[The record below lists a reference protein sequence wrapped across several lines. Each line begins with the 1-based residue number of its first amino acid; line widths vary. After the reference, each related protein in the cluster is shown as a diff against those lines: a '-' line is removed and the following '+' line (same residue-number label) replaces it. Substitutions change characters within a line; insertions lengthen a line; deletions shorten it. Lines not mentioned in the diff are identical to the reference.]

1 MTDFIHGLLSGLT
14 PTELRALW
22 LSLKVA
28 FWCTFLGAL
37 PAIGLAWV
45 LARCN
50 FWGKSL
56 LEAFVYLPMIL
67 PPVVLGYLLLV
78 TFGRNGWIG
87 QWLQPLGIQLA
98 FHWTGAVLAS
108 WLMSLPLFV
117 QPIRLAL
124 QNVDVRLEQAAQT
137 LGASPWRAFVTI
149 TIPLC
154 MPAILM
160 GAVLAFGRSLGEF
173 GATIT
178 FVGNIEGETRTLP
191 LAIYAAIQSP
201 DGETLALRL
210 VILSITVALLTLW
223 ASQWLARRSQ
233 QRLGYR
239 DV

>member
-1 MTDFIHGLLSGLT
+1 MIETLSNFGLNLSPAESSALLLSI
-14 PTELRALW
+14 
-22 LSLKVA
+22 KVA
-28 FWCTFLGAL
+28 FWCTLLGML
-37 PAIGLAWV
+37 PALGIAWL
-45 LARCN
+45 LARRN

-56 LEAFVYLPMIL
+56 LEALVYLPMIL

-78 TFGRNGWIG
+78 LFGRNGFIG

-108 WLMSLPLFV
+108 WMMSLPLFV

-137 LGASPWRAFVTI
+137 LGASPLRAFLTI
-149 TIPLC
+149 TLPLC
-154 MPAILM
+154 YPAILM
-160 GAVLAFGRSLGEF
+160 GAVLSFGRSLGEF

-178 FVGNIEGETRTLP
+178 FVGNIDGETRTLP
-191 LAIYAAIQSP
+191 LAIYSAIQSP

-210 VILSITVALLTLW
+210 VILSVIVALLTLW

-233 QRLGYR
+233 KRLGYR

>member
-1 MTDFIHGLLSGLT
+1 MSSLFTSLS
-14 PTELRALW
+14 PVEIRALW

-28 FWCTFLGAL
+28 FWCTLLGAL

-45 LARCN
+45 LARRN

-78 TFGRNGWIG
+78 MFGRNGWIG

-137 LGASPWRAFVTI
+137 LGASPWRAFLTI

-178 FVGNIEGETRTLP
+178 FVGNIDGETRTLP

-210 VILSITVALLTLW
+210 VILSIIVALFTLG
-223 ASQWLARRSQ
+223 ASQWLARRSH

>member
-1 MTDFIHGLLSGLT
+1 MSSLFTSLS
-14 PTELRALW
+14 PVEIRALW

-28 FWCTFLGAL
+28 FWCTLLGAL
-37 PAIGLAWV
+37 PAIGLAWL
-45 LARCN
+45 LARRN

-78 TFGRNGWIG
+78 MFGRNGWIG

-137 LGASPWRAFVTI
+137 LGASPWRAFLTI

-178 FVGNIEGETRTLP
+178 FVGNIDGETRTLP

-210 VILSITVALLTLW
+210 VILSILVALLTLGT
-223 ASQWLARRSQ
+223 SQWMARRSQ
-233 QRLGYR
+233 KRMGYR

>member
-1 MTDFIHGLLSGLT
+1 MSSVFTSLS
-14 PTELRALW
+14 PIEIRALW

-28 FWCTFLGAL
+28 FWCTLLGAL
-37 PAIGLAWV
+37 PAIGLAWL
-45 LARCN
+45 LARRN

-78 TFGRNGWIG
+78 MFGRNGWIG

-137 LGASPWRAFVTI
+137 LGASPWKAFLTI

-160 GAVLAFGRSLGEF
+160 GAILAFGRSLGEF

-178 FVGNIEGETRTLP
+178 FVGNIDGETRTLP

-201 DGETLALRL
+201 DGDTLALRL

>member
-1 MTDFIHGLLSGLT
+1 MSSLFTNLS
-14 PTELRALW
+14 PVEIRALC

-28 FWCTFLGAL
+28 FWCTLLGAL
-37 PAIGLAWV
+37 PAIGLAWL
-45 LARCN
+45 LARRN

-78 TFGRNGWIG
+78 MFGRNGWIG

-137 LGASPWRAFVTI
+137 LGASPWRAFITI

-178 FVGNIEGETRTLP
+178 FVGNIDGETRTLP

-210 VILSITVALLTLW
+210 VILSIVVALLTLGV
-223 ASQWLARRSQ
+223 SQWLARRSHK
-233 QRLGYR
+233 RMGYR

>member
-1 MTDFIHGLLSGLT
+1 MTDFFNELLSGLT
-14 PTELRALW
+14 PTEMRALW

-28 FWCTFLGAL
+28 FWCTLLGTI
-37 PAIGLAWV
+37 PAISIAWL
-45 LARCN
+45 LARRN

-56 LEAFVYLPMIL
+56 LEAFVYMPMIL
-67 PPVVLGYLLLV
+67 PPVVLGYLLLIM
-78 TFGRNGWIG
+78 FGRNGWIG
-87 QWLQPLGIQLA
+87 QFLHPFGIQLA

-137 LGASPWRAFVTI
+137 LGASPWHAFMTI
-149 TIPLC
+149 TLPLC

-178 FVGNIEGETRTLP
+178 FVGNIDGETRTLP

-223 ASQWLARRSQ
+223 ASQWLARRSH

>member
-1 MTDFIHGLLSGLT
+1 
-14 PTELRALW
+14 
-22 LSLKVA
+22 
-28 FWCTFLGAL
+28 
-37 PAIGLAWV
+37 
-45 LARCN
+45 
-50 FWGKSL
+50 
-56 LEAFVYLPMIL
+56 
-67 PPVVLGYLLLV
+67 
-78 TFGRNGWIG
+78 
-87 QWLQPLGIQLA
+87 
-98 FHWTGAVLAS
+98 
-108 WLMSLPLFV
+108 
-117 QPIRLAL
+117 
-124 QNVDVRLEQAAQT
+124 
-137 LGASPWRAFVTI
+137 
-149 TIPLC
+149 

-201 DGETLALRL
+201 DGDTLALRL

>member
-1 MTDFIHGLLSGLT
+1 MNRAMSSLFTSLS
-14 PTELRALW
+14 PVEIRALW

-28 FWCTFLGAL
+28 FWCTLLGAL
-37 PAIGLAWV
+37 PAIGLAWL
-45 LARCN
+45 LARRN

-78 TFGRNGWIG
+78 MFGRNGWIG

-137 LGASPWRAFVTI
+137 LGASPWKAFLTI

-160 GAVLAFGRSLGEF
+160 GAILAFGRSLGEF

-178 FVGNIEGETRTLP
+178 FVGNIDGETRTLP

-201 DGETLALRL
+201 DGDTLALRL
-210 VILSITVALLTLW
+210 VILSITVALVTLW
-223 ASQWLARRSQ
+223 TSQWLARRSH

>member
-1 MTDFIHGLLSGLT
+1 MSHLFTSLS
-14 PTELRALW
+14 PVEIRALW

-28 FWCTFLGAL
+28 FWCTLLGAL
-37 PAIGLAWV
+37 PAIGLAWL
-45 LARCN
+45 LARRN

-78 TFGRNGWIG
+78 MFGRNGWIG

-137 LGASPWRAFVTI
+137 LGASPWRAFMTI

-178 FVGNIEGETRTLP
+178 FVGNIDGETRTLP

-201 DGETLALRL
+201 DGETLAFRL
-210 VILSITVALLTLW
+210 VILSIIVALITLW

>member
-1 MTDFIHGLLSGLT
+1 MIDTLSYFNLNLS
-14 PTELRALW
+14 PAESRALF
-22 LSLKVA
+22 LSVKV
-28 FWCTFLGAL
+28 CLLVHLMGIL
-37 PAIGLAWV
+37 PALSIAWL
-45 LARCN
+45 LARRD

-56 LEAFVYLPMIL
+56 LEALVYLPMIL

-78 TFGRNGWIG
+78 LFGRNGFIG
-87 QWLQPLGIQLA
+87 QWLQHFDIQLA

-124 QNVDVRLEQAAQT
+124 QNVDIRLEQAAQT
-137 LGASPWRAFVTI
+137 LGARPMRAFLTI
-149 TIPLC
+149 TLPLC
-154 MPAILM
+154 YPAILM
-160 GAVLAFGRSLGEF
+160 GAVLSFGRSLGEF

-178 FVGNIEGETRTLP
+178 FVGNIDGETRTLP
-191 LAIYAAIQSP
+191 LAIYSAIQSP

-210 VILSITVALLTLW
+210 VILSVIVALLTLW

-233 QRLGYR
+233 TRLGYR

>member
-1 MTDFIHGLLSGLT
+1 MSHLFTSLS
-14 PTELRALW
+14 PVEIRALC

-28 FWCTFLGAL
+28 FWCTLLGSL
-37 PAIGLAWV
+37 PAIGLAWL
-45 LARCN
+45 LARRN

-78 TFGRNGWIG
+78 MFGRNGWIG

-137 LGASPWRAFVTI
+137 LGASPWRAFLTI

-178 FVGNIEGETRTLP
+178 FVGNIDGETRTLP

>member
-1 MTDFIHGLLSGLT
+1 MGSVFSSLT
-14 PTELRALW
+14 PIEISALW

-28 FWCTFLGAL
+28 FWCTLLGAL
-37 PAIGLAWV
+37 PAIGLAWL
-45 LARCN
+45 LARRH

-78 TFGRNGWIG
+78 MFGRNGWIG

-137 LGASPWRAFVTI
+137 LGASPWRAFLTI

-201 DGETLALRL
+201 DGDTLALRL

>member
-1 MTDFIHGLLSGLT
+1 MTDLMQGLFSSLT
-14 PTELRALW
+14 PAEIRALW

-28 FWCTFLGAL
+28 FWCTLLGAI
-37 PAIGLAWV
+37 PAITIAWL
-45 LARCN
+45 LARRN

-78 TFGRNGWIG
+78 LFGRYGFIG
-87 QWLQPLGIQLA
+87 QFLHPFGIQLA

-124 QNVDVRLEQAAQT
+124 QNIDVRLEQAAQT
-137 LGASPWRAFVTI
+137 LGASPWHSFMTI
-149 TIPLC
+149 TVPLC

-178 FVGNIEGETRTLP
+178 FVGNIDGETRTLP

-201 DGETLALRL
+201 DGETLAFRL
-210 VILSITVALLTLW
+210 VILSIDVALLTLW
-223 ASQWLARRSQ
+223 ASQWLAHRSH

>member
-1 MTDFIHGLLSGLT
+1 MSHLFTSLS
-14 PTELRALW
+14 PVEIRALC

-28 FWCTFLGAL
+28 FWCTLLGAL
-37 PAIGLAWV
+37 PAIGLAWL
-45 LARCN
+45 LARRN

-67 PPVVLGYLLLV
+67 PPVVLGYLLLIM
-78 TFGRNGWIG
+78 FGRNGWIG

-137 LGASPWRAFVTI
+137 LGASPWRAFLTI

-178 FVGNIEGETRTLP
+178 FVGNIDGETRTLP

-210 VILSITVALLTLW
+210 VILSIIVALLTLW
-223 ASQWLARRSQ
+223 TSQWLARRSH

>member
-1 MTDFIHGLLSGLT
+1 MNLEMNSIWTSLS
-14 PTELRALW
+14 PVEISALW

-28 FWCTFLGAL
+28 FWCTLLGAV
-37 PAIGLAWV
+37 PAIAIAWL
-45 LARCN
+45 LARRD

-78 TFGRNGWIG
+78 LFGRTGLIG
-87 QWLQPLGIQLA
+87 QWLDPLGIQLA

-137 LGASPWRAFVTI
+137 LGASPWRAFITI
-149 TIPLC
+149 TLPLC
-154 MPAILM
+154 TPAILM

-178 FVGNIEGETRTLP
+178 FVGNIDGETRTLP
-191 LAIYAAIQSP
+191 LAIYTAIQSP
-201 DGETLALRL
+201 EGETLALRL
-210 VILSITVALLTLW
+210 VILSVAVALLTLV
-223 ASQWLARRSQ
+223 ASQWFARRSI

>member
-1 MTDFIHGLLSGLT
+1 MSHLFSNLT
-14 PTELRALW
+14 PLEMRALI

-28 FWCTFLGAL
+28 FWCTLLGIV
-37 PAIGLAWV
+37 PAISIAWL
-45 LARCN
+45 LARQK

-67 PPVVLGYLLLV
+67 PPVVVGYLLLIL
-78 TFGRNGWIG
+78 FGRNGWIG
-87 QWLQPLGIQLA
+87 QFLHPLGIHLA

-108 WLMSLPLFV
+108 GLMSLPLFV

-137 LGASPWRAFVTI
+137 LGASPWHAFLTV

-160 GAVLAFGRSLGEF
+160 GAILAFGRSLGEF

-178 FVGNIEGETRTLP
+178 FVGNIDGETRTLP
-191 LAIYAAIQSP
+191 LAIYAAMQSP
-201 DGETLALRL
+201 DGDTLALRL
-210 VILSITVALLTLW
+210 VVLSIAIALFTLLV
-223 ASQWLARRSQ
+223 SQWFASRSH

>member
-1 MTDFIHGLLSGLT
+1 MSDYTALFSPLT
-14 PTELRALW
+14 PEELRALW
-22 LSLKVA
+22 LSIKVA
-28 FWCTFLGAL
+28 CWCTLLGAL
-37 PAIGLAWV
+37 PAIGMAWL
-45 LARCN
+45 LARKR
-50 FWGKSL
+50 FWGRSL

-67 PPVVLGYLLLV
+67 PPVVLGYMLLV
-78 TFGRNGWIG
+78 LFGRHGWIG

-137 LGASPWRAFVTI
+137 LGASPLRSFLTI
-149 TIPLC
+149 TLPLC
-154 MPAILM
+154 FPAIMM

-178 FVGNIEGETRTLP
+178 FVGNIDGETRTLP

-201 DGETLALRL
+201 LGELMALRL
-210 VILSITVALLTLW
+210 VILAVVVALLTLGL
-223 ASQWLARRSQ
+223 SQWLARRSQ
-233 QRLGYR
+233 ERLGYR

>member
-1 MTDFIHGLLSGLT
+1 MSHLFTSLS
-14 PTELRALW
+14 PVEIRALC

-28 FWCTFLGAL
+28 FWCTLLGAL
-37 PAIGLAWV
+37 PAIGLAWL
-45 LARCN
+45 LARRN

-67 PPVVLGYLLLV
+67 PPVVLGYLLLIM
-78 TFGRNGWIG
+78 FGRNGWIG

-137 LGASPWRAFVTI
+137 LGASPWRAFLTI

-178 FVGNIEGETRTLP
+178 FVGNIDGETRTLP

-210 VILSITVALLTLW
+210 VILSIIVALLTLW

>member
-1 MTDFIHGLLSGLT
+1 MSSLFSSLT
-14 PTELRALW
+14 PVELRALW

-28 FWCTFLGAL
+28 FWCTFLGAI

-45 LARCN
+45 LARRN

-78 TFGRNGWIG
+78 VFGRNGWIG

-137 LGASPWRAFVTI
+137 LGASPWRAFITI
-149 TIPLC
+149 TVPLC

-178 FVGNIEGETRTLP
+178 FVGNIDGETRTLP

-210 VILSITVALLTLW
+210 VMLSITVALLTLW
-223 ASQWLARRSQ
+223 VSQRLARRSH

>member
-1 MTDFIHGLLSGLT
+1 MTDFMHGLVSGLT

-28 FWCTFLGAL
+28 FWCTLLGAI
-37 PAIGLAWV
+37 PAITIAWL
-45 LARCN
+45 LARRH

-78 TFGRNGWIG
+78 MFGRHGWIG
-87 QWLQPLGIQLA
+87 QWLQPFGIQLA

-137 LGASPWRAFVTI
+137 LGASPWHAFMTI
-149 TIPLC
+149 TLPLC

-178 FVGNIEGETRTLP
+178 FVGNIDGETRTLP
-191 LAIYAAIQSP
+191 LAIYAAIQQP
-201 DGETLALRL
+201 EGETLALRL

>member
-1 MTDFIHGLLSGLT
+1 MSHLFTSLS
-14 PTELRALW
+14 PVEIRALW

-28 FWCTFLGAL
+28 FWCTLLGAL
-37 PAIGLAWV
+37 PAIGLAWL
-45 LARCN
+45 LARRN

-78 TFGRNGWIG
+78 VFGRNGWVG

-137 LGASPWRAFVTI
+137 LGASPWRAFLTI

-178 FVGNIEGETRTLP
+178 FVGNIDGETRTLP

-210 VILSITVALLTLW
+210 VILSITVALVTLW